1 MTPEERLS
9 EAVRVLAEHFDV
21 VQIFAQLHDDEK
33 DATDVWIDGR
43 GNTLAR
49 RAHVESWLNTCTVTD
64 HDDDDGE
71 ELTT

>member
-21 VQIFAQLHDDEK
+21 VQVFVQLHDDER
-33 DATDVWIDGR
+33 DATDVWVEGR

-49 RAHVESWLNTCTVTD
+49 RAHVEAWLNDCTVTD
-64 HDDDDGE
+64 NDDDDGE
-71 ELTT
+71 PLTT